1 MLIFCSQASNPGLF
15 EPEQE
20 ASWSKQGGSD
30 TVCAENLLILL
41 NPSIFGFFCLK
52 SWILGLPHFFLGQ
65 VYHMGKVGIG
75 TDHSTE
81 ALTVQGNIQVIISES
96 SLNLT
101 LMSNSSLFFSS
112 ALEPDDHELT
122 CRSLE
127 KCCTQVTGGS
137 RLA

>member
-1 MLIFCSQASNPGLF
+1 
-15 EPEQE
+15 
-20 ASWSKQGGSD
+20 
-30 TVCAENLLILL
+30 
-41 NPSIFGFFCLK
+41 
-52 SWILGLPHFFLGQ
+52 
-65 VYHMGKVGIG
+65 MGKVGIG

-112 ALEPDDHELT
+112 ALEPDGHDCI

-127 KCCTQVTGGS
+127 KCYTQATAGLK
-137 RLA
+137 LA